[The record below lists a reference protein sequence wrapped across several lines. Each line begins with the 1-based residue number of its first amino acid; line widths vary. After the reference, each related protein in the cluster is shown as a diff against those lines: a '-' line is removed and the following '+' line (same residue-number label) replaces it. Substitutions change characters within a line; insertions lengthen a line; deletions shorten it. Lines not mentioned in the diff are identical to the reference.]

1 MSKNNNLS
9 NYYNPS
15 NTFKIRNEV
24 PLTTFS
30 FLLSEM
36 VQYMLS
42 KSNDD
47 KDFDIEE
54 KLSSLGYPIGE
65 KILELCSYKDKN
77 YKREV
82 KIVSMLQ
89 FIHNNVWKML
99 FGKMADGLQ
108 KSTDDEDEYRIIENN
123 PITNRYIPPLKNNSV
138 NCASFI
144 AGIIEGILNSADFR
158 CKVSAFFFEQDGITK
173 TLYIIKFDKDVINRD
188 SNMK

>member
-1 MSKNNNLS
+1 MSKNTIV
-9 NYYNPS
+9 NYYNP
-15 NTFKIRNEV
+15 NNKLNQKNEV

-65 KILELCSYKDKN
+65 KILELCSYKEKN

-89 FIHNNVWKML
+89 FIHNNIWKML

-108 KSTDDEDEYRIIENN
+108 KSTDDEDKYRIIENS

-188 SNMK
+188 TNMK

>member
-1 MSKNNNLS
+1 MSKND
-9 NYYNPS
+9 YNKS
-15 NTFKIRNEV
+15 IKNTAYKKV
-24 PLTTFS
+24 PISTFS
-30 FLLSEM
+30 FLFGEM
-36 VQYMLS
+36 IQYVSS
-42 KSNDD
+42 KTSSD
-47 KDFDIEE
+47 KEFDLEE

-144 AGIIEGILNSADFR
+144 GGIIEGILNSADFR